1 MKLNKMNNKVKGFT
15 LVELIVVIAIIGV
28 LAAILV
34 PSMMGYV
41 QKAKLNSANSN
52 ADSVFKAA
60 ATACTELEVDGQVV
74 DGYSLVV
81 TADLGANAKAAMTGT
96 VKTKFEDKM
105 KASLSFKKGSIWA
118 VAVDNGQPKSA
129 AYAESATDK
138 YIGTNPFQATMDEIN
153 KGCLKGKKLDTT
165 SAGTILAYAF
175 DGTGATSS
183 SSSSSH

>member
-60 ATACTELEVDGQVV
+60 ANACTELEVSGKVV
-74 DGYSLVV
+74 NGTITHT
-81 TADLGANAKAAMTGT
+81 TASTEGGANTE
-96 VKTKFEDKM
+96 FETNVA
-105 KASLSFKKGSIWA
+105 ASLSFKSGSVWS
-118 VAVDNGQPKSA
+118 VKVDNGQPKAA

-138 YIGTNPFQATMDEIN
+138 YIGANPTQVTMDDIN
-153 KGCLKGKKLDTT
+153 GKNGKTAIGVGTT
-165 SAGTILAYAF
+165 GLAAALAI
-175 DGTGATSS
+175 GEGSSTATP
-183 SSSSSH
+183 

>member
-60 ATACTELEVDGQVV
+60 ANACTELEVEFKTKV
-74 DGYSLVV
+74 
-81 TADLGANAKAAMTGT
+81 KAA
-96 VKTKFEDKM
+96 
-105 KASLSFKKGSIWA
+105 LSFKSSAIWS
-118 VAVDNGQPKSA
+118 VKVDNGQPKAA

-138 YIGTNPFQATMDEIN
+138 YVGANPTQVTMDDINGKNGKTAIGVGTAGLAKALEIGES
-153 KGCLKGKKLDTT
+153 KTT
-165 SAGTILAYAF
+165 SSNAG
-175 DGTGATSS
+175 
-183 SSSSSH
+183 

>member
-60 ATACTELEVDGQVV
+60 ANACTELEVAGEVV
-74 DGYSLVV
+74 NGTFGK
-81 TADLGANAKAAMTGT
+81 TADGDTSVASTFL
-96 VKTKFEDKM
+96 DKVNEG
-105 KASLSFKKGSIWA
+105 LSFKSTAIWA
-118 VAVDNGQPKSA
+118 VYVDHGQPKSA
-129 AYAESATDK
+129 AYAETATDK
-138 YIGTNPFQATMDEIN
+138 YVGANPVQVTMDDINGKDSKAAIGTGVN
-153 KGCLKGKKLDTT
+153 GLKAALKIGDPSIGDVGDIETKTK
-165 SAGTILAYAF
+165 
-175 DGTGATSS
+175 
-183 SSSSSH
+183 

>member
-60 ATACTELEVDGQVV
+60 ANACTELEVSGKVVNGTITHTTASTSTDG
-74 DGYSLVV
+74 
-81 TADLGANAKAAMTGT
+81 AANTE
-96 VKTKFEDKM
+96 FETNVA
-105 KASLSFKKGSIWA
+105 ASLSFKSGSVWS
-118 VAVDNGQPKSA
+118 VKVDNGQPKAA

-138 YIGTNPFQATMDEIN
+138 YIGANPTQVTMDDIN
-153 KGCLKGKKLDTT
+153 GKNGKTAIGVGTT
-165 SAGTILAYAF
+165 GLAAALTI
-175 DGTGATSS
+175 GEGSSTSS
-183 SSSSSH
+183 SSN